1 MLKLSPPIPTSSF
14 QASFECGLHV
24 VASYDEDGT
33 ESRERREHGR
43 HCKPCCYY
51 VSLRFVG
58 RRALHL
64 PDHLPQTH
72 QLYLEKKPDKS
83 QLKGTLQTF
92 RPAVF
97 RIAKIVKNK
106 QWMRNCHNQKGT
118 RRFND

>member
-1 MLKLSPPIPTSSF
+1 MLELSPPTPTSSF

-72 QLYLEKKPDKS
+72 QLYLEKKARQISTEGYPANFPSSSVQNCQDRQKQAVDEKLS
-83 QLKGTLQTF
+83 QPKGDQE
-92 RPAVF
+92 
-97 RIAKIVKNK
+97 I
-106 QWMRNCHNQKGT
+106 
-118 RRFND
+118 